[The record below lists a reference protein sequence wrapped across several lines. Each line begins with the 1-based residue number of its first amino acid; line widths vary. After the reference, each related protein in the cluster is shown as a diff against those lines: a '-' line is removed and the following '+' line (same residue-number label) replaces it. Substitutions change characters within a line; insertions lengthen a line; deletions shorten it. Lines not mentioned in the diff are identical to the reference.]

1 MLRQGGYA
9 LWNASLAWTS
19 PQQHW
24 NVVLRGDNLG
34 DRSYRNIGFAYPPQ
48 LGIVTGYYGP
58 PRTWSLTLTHA
69 FQRHG
74 RQSFS
79 WDFTICMK
87 TECHRFPASWR
98 P

>member
-9 LWNASLAWTS
+9 LWNASLAWIS
-19 PQQHW
+19 PHQHW
-24 NVVLRGDNLG
+24 DVVLRGDNLG

-87 TECHRFPASWR
+87 TECHRFPASW
-98 P
+98 PP

>member
-19 PQQHW
+19 PHQHW
-24 NVVLRGDNLG
+24 DVVLRGDNLG

-69 FQRHG
+69 FQGHG

-87 TECHRFPASWR
+87 TECHRFPASW
-98 P
+98 PP

>member
-19 PQQHW
+19 PHQHW
-24 NVVLRGDNLG
+24 DVVLRGDNLG

-58 PRTWSLTLTHA
+58 PRTWSLTLAHA

-87 TECHRFPASWR
+87 TECHRFPASW
-98 P
+98 PP

>member
-19 PQQHW
+19 PHQHW
-24 NVVLRGDNLG
+24 DVVLRGDNLG

-69 FQRHG
+69 F
-74 RQSFS
+74 
-79 WDFTICMK
+79 
-87 TECHRFPASWR
+87 
-98 P
+98 

>member
-1 MLRQGGYA
+1 MLRQAGYA

-19 PQQHW
+19 PHQHW
-24 NVVLRGDNLG
+24 DVVLRGDNLG

-87 TECHRFPASWR
+87 TECHRFPASW
-98 P
+98 PP